1 MGFAV
6 FTDQP
11 YKRELIERFLKAL
24 SERRFGDAVE
34 FFNEDIVQ
42 EWPQSG
48 ERIKGVKNVLAV
60 MVNYPEMPSVGLKRV
75 HGSEDQWVLTPTWTP
90 LRITGTGDTY
100 TVELRIHYPNGEVW
114 SGVSILEFRNDK
126 VLRQTE
132 YFAAPFPAAEW
143 RSQWVEKMESH
154 K

>member
-1 MGFAV
+1 MA
-6 FTDQP
+6 TAD
-11 YKRELIERFLKAL
+11 KRELIERFMKAL

-34 FFNEDIVQ
+34 FFSEDIVQ

-60 MVNYPEMPSVGLKRV
+60 MANYPEMPSVNLKRV

-126 VLRQTE
+126 VSRQTE

-143 RSQWVEKMESH
+143 RSRWVEKMESH